1 MPDAVPT
8 RRRGRVYVTKSVAPF
23 LFLLPFMALFVA
35 FLIAP
40 LAYALGLSLFKTT
53 LVAGTQFVGAANYI
67 KVFTDQSFWDG
78 VILLF
83 QFALMQ
89 IPIML
94 GLALIYA
101 LILDSGR
108 VYGCGFFRVAF
119 FIPYAVPSV
128 IAALLWGYL
137 YGPSFGPF
145 GQLAEFFHLPKPQFL
160 IDSTIL
166 GSIANIAVWEF
177 MGYNLIIYFA
187 ALQAIPQDLE
197 EASSVDGA
205 TGLQYALRI
214 KLPMILPTVI
224 VTIMFS
230 IIGTLQLFSEP
241 YLMRT
246 LAPGIINSHY
256 TPNFY
261 AYTLAFTNQ
270 QYNYSAAVS
279 FVLGGV
285 VAVAS
290 YAFMFFANRRSAA

>member
-1 MPDAVPT
+1 MQDAVAPK
-8 RRRGRVYVTKSVAPF
+8 RRGRVYVTKSVAPF
-23 LFLLPFMALFVA
+23 LMLLPFMALFVA

-40 LAYALGLSLFKTT
+40 LAYAFGLSLFKTT
-53 LVAGTQFVGAANYI
+53 LVAGTQFVGAANYL
-67 KVFTDQSFWDG
+67 KVFTDKSFWDG
-78 VILLF
+78 VLLLL

-94 GLALIYA
+94 GLALVYA
-101 LILDSGR
+101 MILDSGR
-108 VYGCGFFRVAF
+108 VYGRGFFRIAF

-145 GQLAEFFHLPKPQFL
+145 GQLAELVGLPKPQFL
-160 IDSTIL
+160 SEGAML

-177 MGYNLIIYFA
+177 MGYNMIIYFA
-187 ALQAIPQDLE
+187 ALQAVPQDLE

-214 KLPMILPTVI
+214 KLPLILPTVI

-230 IIGTLQLFSEP
+230 IIGSLQLFSEP

-290 YAFMFFANRRSAA
+290 YVFMFFANRRPK

>member
-1 MPDAVPT
+1 MPDAVAT
-8 RRRGRVYVTKSVAPF
+8 KRRGRVYVTKSVAPY
-23 LFLLPFMALFVA
+23 LFLLPFMALFIA

-40 LAYALGLSLFKTT
+40 LVYAFGLSLFKTT
-53 LVAGTQFVGAANYI
+53 MVAGTQFVGVANYL
-67 KVFTDQSFWDG
+67 KVFTDVSFWDG

-83 QFALMQ
+83 KFGLMQ

-94 GLALIYA
+94 GLALAYA

-108 VYGCGFFRVAF
+108 VYGRNFFRVAF

-197 EASSVDGA
+197 EASAVDGA

-214 KLPMILPTVI
+214 KLPMILPTVF

-256 TPNFY
+256 TPNYY

-290 YAFMFFANRRSAA
+290 YAFMFFANRRPAK

>member
-1 MPDAVPT
+1 MPDAVAT
-8 RRRGRVYVTKSVAPF
+8 RRRGRVYVTKSVAPY

-40 LAYALGLSLFKTT
+40 LCYAFGLSLFKTT
-53 LVAGTQFVGAANYI
+53 MVAGTQFVGAANYL
-67 KVFTDQSFWDG
+67 KVFTDPSFWDG
-78 VILLF
+78 VVLLF
-83 QFALMQ
+83 KFGLMQ

-94 GLALIYA
+94 GLALLYA

-108 VYGCGFFRVAF
+108 VYGRNFFRIAF

-160 IDSTIL
+160 LDGTIL

-214 KLPMILPTVI
+214 KLPLIMPTVI
-224 VTIMFS
+224 VTIIFS

-241 YLMRT
+241 YLMRN

-285 VAVAS
+285 VAVVS
-290 YAFMFFANRRSAA
+290 YVFMLLANRRAA